1 VRGWFFRAFARVLSV
16 VPVRLLHGLA
26 HPLSALIWRISRR
39 LRTVARTNVAL
50 CYPDLSAEAQEQRAR
65 RSLYHYACNALEV
78 GVCWYAGRRRFDAL
92 FDPPVGL
99 EHVAAARD
107 AGLGLVVMAPHFG
120 AWELLGLSLSDLLAV
135 TLYKPGSDPEV
146 DAVLI
151 ERRERFG
158 ATLVPAN
165 RRGLKALMDRL
176 KAAEPV
182 GVLPDQEPTG
192 GDGRFAPFFN
202 VPALTGVLV
211 PRLIQRSGAQAVYAA
226 CVRGERGRFQVHFI
240 PAGED
245 LHSPDLDVALS
256 ALNRGVEAVIAL
268 APDQYLWAYKR
279 FRARP
284 EGQPKRY

>member
-1 VRGWFFRAFARVLSV
+1 MKGWLFRAFARTLSLF
-16 VPVRLLHGLA
+16 PVRLLHVFA
-26 HPLSALIWRISRR
+26 RPLSALIWRISRR
-39 LRTVARTNVAL
+39 LRTVASTNVAL
-50 CYPDLSAEAQEQRAR
+50 CYPDLSAEAQAQRAR
-65 RSLYHYACNALEV
+65 RSLHHYACNALEV
-78 GVCWYAGRRRFDAL
+78 GVCWYAGRRRFDDL

-99 EHVAAARD
+99 EHVTAARE
-107 AGLGLVVMAPHFG
+107 AGQGVVVMAPHFG
-120 AWELLGLSLSDLLAV
+120 AWELLGLYLSDLLAV
-135 TLYKPGSDPEV
+135 TLYKPGSDAEV

-165 RRGLKALMDRL
+165 RRGLKALMHRL

-192 GDGRFAPFFN
+192 GDGRFAPFFG

-211 PRLIQRSGAQAVYAA
+211 PRLIQRSGARGVFAA

-240 PAGED
+240 PAED
-245 LHSPDLDVALS
+245 DLYAPDLDVALP
-256 ALNRGVEAVIAL
+256 ALNRGVEAVIDL

-284 EGQPKRY
+284 GDQPKRY

>member
-1 VRGWFFRAFARVLSV
+1 VKGVFFRVFAWTLSWF
-16 VPVRLLHGLA
+16 PVRLLHLLA
-26 HPLSALIWRISRR
+26 HPLSALIWRISGR
-39 LRTVARTNVAL
+39 LRSVARVNVGL
-50 CYPDLSAEAQEQRAR
+50 CYPDLSEADRERRAR

-78 GVCWYAGRRRFDAL
+78 GVCWYAGRRRFDRL
-92 FDPPVGL
+92 FDAPVGL
-99 EHVAAARD
+99 EHVTAAKA
-107 AGLGLVVMAPHFG
+107 AGKGVVVMAPHFG
-120 AWELLGLSLSDLLAV
+120 AWEMAGLSLSDLLAV
-135 TLYKPGSDPEV
+135 TLYKPGSDAAV

-176 KAAEPV
+176 KAAEAV

-192 GDGRFAPFFN
+192 GDGRFAPFFG

-211 PRLIQRSGAQAVYAA
+211 PRLIQRSGARAIYTA
-226 CVRGERGRFQVHFI
+226 CVRGEHGKFRMHFI
-240 PAGED
+240 PAEAD
-245 LHSPDLDVALS
+245 LYANDLDVALP

-268 APDQYLWAYKR
+268 APDQYLWPYKR

-284 EGQPKRY
+284 GDQPKRY

>member
-1 VRGWFFRAFARVLSV
+1 MKGWLFRAFARLLSAF
-16 VPVRLLHGLA
+16 PVRFLHALA
-26 HPLSALIWRISRR
+26 HPLAALIWRVSSR
-39 LRTVARTNVAL
+39 LRKVSRINVAL
-50 CYPDLSAEAQEQRAR
+50 CYPDLSPEAQEERAR

-78 GVCWYAGRRRFDAL
+78 GVCWYASRRRFDAL

-99 EHVAAARD
+99 EHVIATQE
-107 AGLGLVVMAPHFG
+107 AGQALVIMAPHFG
-120 AWELLGLSLSDLLAV
+120 AWELLGLSLSDLLSA

-176 KAAEPV
+176 KSAEAV

-192 GDGRFAPFFN
+192 GDGRFAAFFD

-211 PRLIQRSGAQAVYAA
+211 PRLIQRSGARGIFAA
-226 CVRGERGRFQVHFI
+226 CVRGDRGRFQVHFI
-240 PAGED
+240 PAEEA
-245 LHSPDLDVALS
+245 LYAPDLDAALA
-256 ALNRGVEAVIAL
+256 ALNRGVEAVIDL

-284 EGQPKRY
+284 GDQAKRY

>member
-1 VRGWFFRAFARVLSV
+1 MKGWFFRAFARFLSV
-16 VPVRLLHGLA
+16 FPVRLLHVIA
-26 HPLSALIWRISRR
+26 HPLAALIWRISSR
-39 LRTVARTNVAL
+39 LRKVAIINVGL
-50 CYPDLSAEAQEQRAR
+50 CYPDLSPEAQERRAR

-78 GVCWYAGRRRFDAL
+78 GVCWYARRRRFDAL

-99 EHVAAARD
+99 EHVTAAKE
-107 AGLGLVVMAPHFG
+107 AGNGLIVMAPHFG
-120 AWELLGLSLSDLLAV
+120 AWELAGLGLSDLLAA
-135 TLYKPGSDPEV
+135 TLYKPGSDPDV

-176 KAAEPV
+176 KAAEAV

-192 GDGRFAPFFN
+192 GDGRFAPFFG

-211 PRLIQRSGAQAVYAA
+211 PRLIQRSGARAIYTA
-226 CVRGERGRFQVHFI
+226 CVRGDRGRFQLHFI
-240 PAGED
+240 PAEADLYAED
-245 LHSPDLDVALS
+245 LDRALA
-256 ALNRGVEAVIAL
+256 ALNRGVEAVVGL

-284 EGQPKRY
+284 GDQPKRY